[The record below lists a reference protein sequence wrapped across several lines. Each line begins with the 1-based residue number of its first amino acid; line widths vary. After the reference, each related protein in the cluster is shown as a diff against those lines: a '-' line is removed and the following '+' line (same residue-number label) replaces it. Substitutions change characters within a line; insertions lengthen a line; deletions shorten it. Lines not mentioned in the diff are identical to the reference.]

1 MSISLFSRSGSKSD
15 RARKPDNFVHSV
27 LSYTKLEVP
36 TVEVF
41 ETAVTFAPDTSPLSA
56 HAELAGAFGQ
66 RAGEGH
72 FLFRADSTIGGRYW
86 VQSVKPWPQRPARAV
101 SALEPKRTLIQV
113 APGLM
118 YRFTLL
124 VCAGRARLEGA
135 EKEVEPFRT
144 KEEVEHWFKGT
155 AERYGMR
162 LLMADVTMTA
172 LRFEHRGSR
181 IRIDHAAI
189 EGALEVLQPDFFR
202 ARILRGFGH
211 HRRAGL
217 GMIQLSA

>member
-1 MSISLFSRSGSKSD
+1 MSLNLFSRGGS
-15 RARKPDNFVHSV
+15 RASTARRPDAFVHSV

-41 ETAVTFAPDTSPLSA
+41 ETAVTFAPDTNPLVA
-56 HAELAGAFGQ
+56 HGELAATFGQ

-72 FLFRADSTIGGRYW
+72 FLFRADSSISGRYW
-86 VQSVKPWPQRPARAV
+86 VQSIKPWAQRPARSV
-101 SALEPKRTLIQV
+101 SALEPKRTLIQI

-118 YRFTLL
+118 YRFSLL
-124 VCAGRARLEGA
+124 VCAGRARLEGN
-135 EKEVEPFRT
+135 EKEVEPFGT
-144 KEEVEHWFKGT
+144 KDEVETWFKGT
-155 AERYGMR
+155 AERFGMR

-172 LRFEHRGSR
+172 LRFDHLGSR
-181 IRIDHAAI
+181 IRIEHAAI
-189 EGALEVLQPDFFR
+189 EGALEVLAPEPFR

-217 GMIQLSA
+217 GMIQLSN